1 MKLATVWNQ
10 WVSEPVSFYIE
21 MKVEEISIHHFELT
35 KYFIDNIHQETV
47 LNVETTLTLYKNQ

>member
-1 MKLATVWNQ
+1 MKLATVWKQ
-10 WVSEPVSFYIE
+10 WVSEPVSFKYWNESRIN
-21 MKVEEISIHHFELT
+21 KIQHFELT